1 MIDRRST
8 LAGLAGAAL
17 YAAAGPA
24 LARGSVQPR
33 LGGRSNYRMALAE
46 GCGAIAGLSVTIDV
60 AQDIVCKQTNPQNGF
75 NFQLNCY
82 SDEARSAWQQ
92 YIVGLLDTDLHCK
105 VQNFRSTNP
114 NQPMT
119 SMVDQQFTMASLQ
132 NLTLPAGFKITTAL
146 QYGAG
151 DMVTGADFTVVRR
164 SGQTLQKRVMLADLG
179 LKPAQMARIVAFEL
193 VLVGPHG
200 GHTAALTSGG
210 GTFAYAAAAPL
221 AAGATLPDCVAHQ
234 NGTAEQS
241 NSVYGPLPAHPGASF
256 SQTFSVAG

>member
-17 YAAAGPA
+17 SAAAGPSF
-24 LARGSVQPR
+24 ARAVQPR

-46 GCGAIAGLSVTIDV
+46 GCGAIANLAVTIDV
-60 AQDIVCKQTNPQNGF
+60 TQDIVVKKTNPQNGF

-82 SDEARSAWQQ
+82 SDQARSAWQQ

-119 SMVDQQFTMASLQ
+119 SMVNQQFTMATLQ

-151 DMVTGADFTVVRR
+151 DMVTGADFTIVRR
-164 SGQTLQKRVMLADLG
+164 NGQTLQKRVMLADLG
-179 LKPAQMARIVAFEL
+179 LKPAQMAPIVAFEL

-210 GTFAYAAAAPL
+210 GSFAYSAAAPL

-241 NSVYGPLPAHPGASF
+241 NSVYGPLPARPGASF